1 MTLNNL
7 TTEYSDFVVD
17 VDVTN
22 EPSESISYLSRSRE
36 SSAEDVR
43 LTVLKLVRK
52 SVAAVV
58 ALLLIVVSAGA
69 LAVLVLTRNSSGLE
83 AEYREMSRV
92 NTGVLANALASD
104 LAVRSYLLSGEST
117 FANDFERTRAD
128 LLESVAN
135 LEIAAAKIGDQGL
148 IELAKNS
155 SSIVT
160 IWLDTFVDRSM
171 GATRAET
178 PRGDQLVGAELISNL
193 RAVNMNIDSLV
204 RDFNAK
210 LLTNSSDLQRL
221 AVIFAGLVLLAAF
234 AMIVVILRRQASKIA
249 LALTHTVNDHAR
261 GLPTLV
267 AENSESNDNDDVISN
282 GGQSRTDSV
291 IKQKA
296 FRPND
301 YIEDMLI
308 LSRIDSNEIRFK
320 IDTFD
325 IRNLVYESI
334 DGFQALADSRNLTID
349 VVAGDAPLLVCGD
362 EEQTLRAV
370 GSVISNALKFSR
382 LGGRIEITVR
392 QASAESGRFEAAV
405 TVKDYGIGIVER
417 DLPFIGKRYVRSSN
431 AIAAEIPGMGVGLTI
446 VGFIVHELGGTWSLK
461 SSESVGTSVEIR
473 LPLSIE
479 SSLSA
484 LANLDSTKKS

>member
-1 MTLNNL
+1 
-7 TTEYSDFVVD
+7 
-17 VDVTN
+17 
-22 EPSESISYLSRSRE
+22 
-36 SSAEDVR
+36 
-43 LTVLKLVRK
+43 
-52 SVAAVV
+52 
-58 ALLLIVVSAGA
+58 
-69 LAVLVLTRNSSGLE
+69 
-83 AEYREMSRV
+83 
-92 NTGVLANALASD
+92 
-104 LAVRSYLLSGEST
+104 
-117 FANDFERTRAD
+117 
-128 LLESVAN
+128 
-135 LEIAAAKIGDQGL
+135 
-148 IELAKNS
+148 
-155 SSIVT
+155 
-160 IWLDTFVDRSM
+160 
-171 GATRAET
+171 
-178 PRGDQLVGAELISNL
+178 
-193 RAVNMNIDSLV
+193 
-204 RDFNAK
+204 
-210 LLTNSSDLQRL
+210 
-221 AVIFAGLVLLAAF
+221 
-234 AMIVVILRRQASKIA
+234 MIVVILRRQASQIA

-267 AENSESNDNDDVISN
+267 ADNSEPINNDDVISN
-282 GGQSRTDSV
+282 GGQSRIDSV

-308 LSRIDSNEIRFK
+308 LSRIDSNEMRFK

-334 DGFQALADSRNLTID
+334 EGFQALADARNLTID
-349 VVAGDAPLLVCGD
+349 VVAGDAPLMVCGD

-382 LGGRIEITVR
+382 LGGRIEISVR
-392 QASAESGRFEAAV
+392 QATAESGRFEAAV
-405 TVKDYGIGIVER
+405 TVKDYGIGIVES

-461 SSESVGTSVEIR
+461 SSESVGTSVEVR